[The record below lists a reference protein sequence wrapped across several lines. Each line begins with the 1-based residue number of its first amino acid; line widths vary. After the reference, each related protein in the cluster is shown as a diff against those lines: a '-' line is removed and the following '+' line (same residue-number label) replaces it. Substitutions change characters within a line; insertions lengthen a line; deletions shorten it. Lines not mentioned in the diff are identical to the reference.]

1 MTMTTDLNKPETQEK
16 AVKNIQPNIG
26 LETDVLKK
34 DNELLNAYLADLHV
48 LYIKTRKYHWNVAG
62 PSFKEY
68 HEFFEEQY
76 KELEEIIDQVAER
89 IRTLGGKPV
98 ATMAD
103 FIGETSL
110 EEDHSG
116 EVKTVD
122 MFTRLLS
129 DHEQVT
135 RELRDNV
142 DTCDEELKDAGTA
155 DFLTG
160 LMETHEKMA
169 WMLRKYLS

>member
-1 MTMTTDLNKPETQEK
+1 MTTDLNKPETKEQG
-16 AVKNIQPNIG
+16 VKNIQPNIG
-26 LETDVLKK
+26 LSKDVLKK

-76 KELEEIIDQVAER
+76 KQMEEMIDEVAER
-89 IRTLGGKPV
+89 IRMLGGKPLS
-98 ATMAD
+98 TMAD
-103 FIGETSL
+103 FVKETSL
-110 EEDHSG
+110 EEDKSG
-116 EVKTVD
+116 EVKTRD
-122 MFTRLLS
+122 MFERLLA

-135 RELRDNV
+135 RELRDDV
-142 DTCDEELKDAGTA
+142 KTTDEELEDAGTA

-160 LMETHEKMA
+160 LMEEHEKMA

>member
-1 MTMTTDLNKPETQEK
+1 MTTDLNKPETKEQG
-16 AVKNIQPNIG
+16 VKNIQPNIG
-26 LETDVLKK
+26 LDKDVLKK
-34 DNELLNAYLADLHV
+34 DNEMLNAYLADLHV

-76 KELEEIIDQVAER
+76 KALEEMIDEVAER
-89 IRTLGGKPV
+89 IRTLGGKPLS
-98 ATMAD
+98 TMED
-103 FIGETSL
+103 FVGGASL
-110 EEDHSG
+110 KEDHSG
-116 EVKTVD
+116 EVKTLH
-122 MFTRLLS
+122 MFERLLA

-142 DTCDEELKDAGTA
+142 NTTADELEDAGTA

-160 LMETHEKMA
+160 LMEAHEKMA

>member
-1 MTMTTDLNKPETQEK
+1 MTTDLNKPEPKEQG
-16 AVKNIQPNIG
+16 VKNIQPNIG
-26 LETDVLKK
+26 LDNGVRKK
-34 DNELLNAYLADLHV
+34 ANELLNAYLADLHV

-76 KELEEIIDQVAER
+76 KQQEEIIDQVAER
-89 IRTLGGKPV
+89 IRTLGGKPFS
-98 ATMAD
+98 TMQD
-103 FIGETSL
+103 FIEGTSL
-110 EEDHSG
+110 KEDHSG
-116 EVKTVD
+116 EVKTRD
-122 MFTRLLS
+122 MFERLLS
-129 DHEQVT
+129 DHEQVV

-142 DTCDEELKDAGTA
+142 KTTDEELEDAGTA

-160 LMETHEKMA
+160 LMEEHEKMA

>member
-1 MTMTTDLNKPETQEK
+1 MTTDLNKPETQEK
-16 AVKNIQPNIG
+16 EVKNVQPNIG
-26 LETDVLKK
+26 LEQNVLKK

-76 KELEEIIDQVAER
+76 TQLEQIIDQVAER
-89 IRTLGGKPV
+89 IRTLGGKPLS
-98 ATMAD
+98 TMED
-103 FIGETSL
+103 FVKGTSL

-116 EVKTVD
+116 ELKTRN
-122 MFTRLLS
+122 MFERLLS
-129 DHEQVT
+129 DHEQVI
-135 RELRDNV
+135 RELRDDV
-142 DTCDEELKDAGTA
+142 KVTDEELEDAGTA

-160 LMETHEKMA
+160 LMEEHEKMA

>member
-1 MTMTTDLNKPETQEK
+1 MTTDLNKPETTEK
-16 AVKNIQPNIG
+16 GVKTIQPNIG
-26 LETDVLKK
+26 LDKAVLKK

-76 KELEEIIDQVAER
+76 KQLEEMIDQVAER
-89 IRTLGGKPV
+89 IRTLGGKPLS
-98 ATMAD
+98 TMRD
-103 FIGETSL
+103 FIDSTSL

-116 EVKTVD
+116 EVKTVN
-122 MFTRLLS
+122 MFERLLA
-129 DHEQVT
+129 DHEKVV
-135 RELRDNV
+135 RELRDDV
-142 DTCDEELKDAGTA
+142 KTTDEDLDDAGTA

-160 LMETHEKMA
+160 LMEEHEKMA

>member
-1 MTMTTDLNKPETQEK
+1 MTTDLNKPETQGK
-16 AVKNIQPNIG
+16 TVKTIQPNIG
-26 LETDVLKK
+26 LDKDVLKK
-34 DNELLNAYLADLHV
+34 ANELLNPYLADLHV

-76 KELEEIIDQVAER
+76 NQLEEMIDQVAER
-89 IRTLGGKPV
+89 IRTLGGKPLS
-98 ATMAD
+98 TMGD
-103 FIGETSL
+103 FIKETSL
-110 EEDHSG
+110 AEDHSG

-122 MFTRLLS
+122 MFQRLLA

-135 RELRDNV
+135 RELRDDV
-142 DTCDEELKDAGTA
+142 TTCDEELEDAGTA

-160 LMETHEKMA
+160 LMEAHEKMA

>member
-1 MTMTTDLNKPETQEK
+1 MATDLNKPEAQEK
-16 AVKNIQPNIG
+16 PVKNIQPNIG
-26 LETDVLKK
+26 LEKESMTKA
-34 DNELLNAYLADLHV
+34 NELLNAYLADLHV

-76 KELEEIIDQVAER
+76 KQLEEFIDLVAER
-89 IRTLGGKPV
+89 IRTLGGRPLS
-98 ATMAD
+98 TMGD
-103 FIGETSL
+103 FIKETSL

-116 EVKTVD
+116 EVKTRD
-122 MFTRLLS
+122 MFERLLA
-129 DHEQVT
+129 DHEQMA
-135 RELRDNV
+135 RELRDDV
-142 DTCDEELKDAGTA
+142 ATCDDDLDDAGTA

-160 LMETHEKMA
+160 LMEEHEKMA

>member
-1 MTMTTDLNKPETQEK
+1 MTTDLNKPETQNKEP
-16 AVKNIQPNIG
+16 KNIQPNIG
-26 LETDVLKK
+26 LEKESLKK
-34 DNELLNAYLADLHV
+34 ANELLNAYLADLHV
-48 LYIKTRKYHWNVAG
+48 LYIKTRKYHWNVSG

-89 IRTLGGKPV
+89 IRTLGGKPLS
-98 ATMAD
+98 TMAD
-103 FIGETSL
+103 FIKGTSI
-110 EEDHSG
+110 EEDTSG
-116 EVKTVD
+116 EVKTRD
-122 MFTRLLS
+122 MFDRLLA
-129 DHEQVT
+129 DHEQIT
-135 RELRDNV
+135 RELREDV

-160 LMETHEKMA
+160 MMEAHEKMA

>member
-1 MTMTTDLNKPETQEK
+1 MTTDLNKPETQEK

-26 LETDVLKK
+26 LEKGSLKK
-34 DNELLNAYLADLHV
+34 ANELLNGYLADQHV

-76 KELEEIIDQVAER
+76 TQFEEMIDQVAER
-89 IRTLGGKPV
+89 IRTLGGKPLS
-98 ATMAD
+98 TMAD
-103 FIGETSL
+103 FIKGTSL
-110 EEDHSG
+110 EEDQSG
-116 EVKTVD
+116 EIKTIN
-122 MFTRLLS
+122 MFERLLA
-129 DHEQVT
+129 DHEQVI
-135 RELRDNV
+135 RELREDV
-142 DTCDEELKDAGTA
+142 DTCDEQLKDAGTA

-160 LMETHEKMA
+160 LMEAHEKMA

>member
-1 MTMTTDLNKPETQEK
+1 MTTEMNKTETKEQG
-16 AVKNIQPNIG
+16 VKNIQPNIG
-26 LETDVLKK
+26 LDKDVLKQ
-34 DNELLNAYLADLHV
+34 DNEMLNAYLADLHV

-76 KELEEIIDQVAER
+76 KQLEEIIDEVAER
-89 IRTLGGKPV
+89 IRMLGGKPLS
-98 ATMAD
+98 TMAD
-103 FIGETSL
+103 FIGGTSL
-110 EEDHSG
+110 KEDTSG
-116 EVKTVD
+116 EVKTLN
-122 MFTRLLS
+122 MFERLLS

-135 RELRDNV
+135 RELRDDV
-142 DTCDEELKDAGTA
+142 KKADEELDDAGTA

-160 LMETHEKMA
+160 MMEAHEKMA

>member
-1 MTMTTDLNKPETQEK
+1 MPTDLNKPETQEK
-16 AVKNIQPNIG
+16 AVKNLPPNIG
-26 LETDVLKK
+26 LEKDVLKK

-89 IRTLGGKPV
+89 VRTLGGKPLS
-98 ATMAD
+98 TMAD

-110 EEDHSG
+110 EEDRSG

-122 MFTRLLS
+122 MFTRLLA
-129 DHEQVT
+129 DHEQLT
-135 RELRDNV
+135 RELREDV

-160 LMETHEKMA
+160 LMEAHEKMA

>member
-1 MTMTTDLNKPETQEK
+1 MATDLNKPETQQK
-16 AVKNIQPNIG
+16 PVKNIQPNIG
-26 LETDVLKK
+26 LEKDSMKK
-34 DNELLNAYLADLHV
+34 ASELLNAYLADLHV

-76 KELEEIIDQVAER
+76 KQLEEMIDVVAER
-89 IRTLGGKPV
+89 IRTLGGRPM
-98 ATMAD
+98 ATMTD
-103 FIGETSL
+103 FIRETSL

-116 EVKTVD
+116 EVKTFD
-122 MFTRLLS
+122 MFERLLA

-135 RELRDNV
+135 RELRGDV
-142 DTCDEELKDAGTA
+142 TTCDDELNDAGTA

-160 LMETHEKMA
+160 LMEEHEKMA

>member
-1 MTMTTDLNKPETQEK
+1 MTTDLNKPETQEK

-26 LETDVLKK
+26 LEKESMTKA
-34 DNELLNAYLADLHV
+34 NELLNAYLADLHV

-76 KELEEIIDQVAER
+76 TQLEEIIDQVAER
-89 IRTLGGKPV
+89 IRTLGGRPL
-98 ATMAD
+98 ATMGD
-103 FIGETSL
+103 FIKEASL
-110 EEDHSG
+110 EEDHHG

-122 MFTRLLS
+122 MFQRLLA
-129 DHEQVT
+129 DHEQSA
-135 RELRDNV
+135 RELRDDV
-142 DTCDEELKDAGTA
+142 ATCDDDLDDAGTA

-160 LMETHEKMA
+160 LMEEHEKMA

>member
-1 MTMTTDLNKPETQEK
+1 MATDLNKPETQEK
-16 AVKNIQPNIG
+16 PIKNIQPNIG
-26 LETDVLKK
+26 LEKDSMKK
-34 DNELLNAYLADLHV
+34 ANELLNAYLADLHV

-76 KELEEIIDQVAER
+76 KQLEEFIDLVAER
-89 IRTLGGKPV
+89 IRTLGGRPL
-98 ATMAD
+98 ATMGD
-103 FIGETSL
+103 FIKETSL

-116 EVKTVD
+116 EVKTHD
-122 MFTRLLS
+122 MFERLLA
-129 DHEQVT
+129 DHEQLA
-135 RELRDNV
+135 RELREDV
-142 DTCDEELKDAGTA
+142 ATCDDDLDDAGTA

-160 LMETHEKMA
+160 LMEEHEKMA

>member
-1 MTMTTDLNKPETQEK
+1 MTTDLNKPESQEK
-16 AVKNIQPNIG
+16 AVKNIKPNIG
-26 LETDVLKK
+26 LDQDVLKK
-34 DNELLNAYLADLHV
+34 DNEMLNAYLSDLHV

-76 KELEEIIDQVAER
+76 KALEEMIDEVAER
-89 IRTLGGKPV
+89 IRTLGGKPFS
-98 ATMAD
+98 TMSD
-103 FIGETSL
+103 FLKGTSL
-110 EEDHSG
+110 KEDESG
-116 EVKTVD
+116 EVKTRD
-122 MFTRLLS
+122 MFERLLA

-135 RELRDNV
+135 RELRENV

-160 LMETHEKMA
+160 LMEAHEKMA